1 MRKEANANIRF
12 NISEINWLIIALQ
25 LGISSSRLL
34 NNNNY
39 RNAFEKLTKDLTKI
53 RGDLIEEKNTVSS

>member
-1 MRKEANANIRF
+1 MSKEANANIRF

-25 LGISSSRLL
+25 LGLSSSKLF
-34 NNNNY
+34 NNINY
-39 RNAFEKLTKDLTKI
+39 RNAFEKLLKDLTKI

>member
-1 MRKEANANIRF
+1 MSKEANANIRF

-25 LGISSSRLL
+25 LGISSSRLF
-34 NNNNY
+34 NNINY
-39 RNAFEKLTKDLTKI
+39 RNAFEKLLKDLTKI

>member
-34 NNNNY
+34 NNDNY

>member
-34 NNNNY
+34 NNDNY

-53 RGDLIEEKNTVSS
+53 RGDLIEKKNTVSS